1 MRKSPSN
8 RRQSPFRAPA
18 SKIFAALKFRICT
31 ASRWLILIGLAQQ
44 ISCGGGTSSVGVAT
58 NTTPLVVTLSV
69 APAMAQ
75 MQAGG
80 TLQFT
85 VTVQNSS
92 NSAVTWQV
100 NGLNGGNASVGT
112 IAASGAQTASYSAPA
127 SVSVVSTE
135 TVTAVLQSDTTKAG
149 SASVTVNPAP
159 TAAITV
165 SPAAATVVA
174 GTSQQFSASVQNGPQ
189 AVIWAVNGLLGGN
202 PKFGTITSLL
212 GATGVY
218 TAPTKIPNPAVV
230 TVTALLQSDL
240 STSGSTSVTIVAS
253 PPPAINISPTSA
265 SVAAGQMLQFAST
278 VLNSN
283 AGVAWEVNGLP
294 GGDPAHGTITVLGA
308 YTAPASPPTPPTIT
322 VMAVLQT
329 DSAVS
334 ASAGVTIILPTDFAG
349 NYSWRN
355 DPGLTGQNA
364 HESVLA
370 PSSVDSTHF
379 GKLFGCPVDGQIYAQ
394 PLYVSNVTIPAQG
407 VHNIVY
413 VATEHDSV
421 YAFDADASSCQ
432 ILWQTSFIDPANLIL
447 TVQDIQIGSEDIEPE
462 IGITGT
468 PVIDPAT
475 ATLYVVAKT
484 YENQT
489 YRQKLHALDLVTGA
503 ETMGGPANI
512 TGVVNSST
520 LGQIPFDPL
529 NENQRPA
536 LLLAGGKVYVAF
548 DSYGDTDPFHG
559 WVLAY
564 DGFDLTK
571 SAVAVFSTT
580 PNGSRGGIG
589 QSGAAP
595 ASDTSGNIF
604 VATSDGTF
612 DSNGDYAETLLR
624 LRINPPSPGFIVAD
638 TFTPSKEKV
647 LDILGKPFG
656 STGVLLLPDSAGF
669 LPHAHLAV
677 SGDEAGD
684 LYLVDRDNLGG
695 FSTPPV
701 PDKVVQTLCLTAD
714 GNSGA
719 PASVSGT
726 PAYWAATNTIY
737 VAAADDSL
745 KAFPLTN
752 GSITSPPCP
761 APAIPSS
768 RSTAT
773 FDLFGAS
780 PVVSSNGPTGGII
793 WALDTSGYAGAVGS
807 SAPAVLHAYDA
818 ADLGNELYVSPSSGA
833 GTAGPAIKFA
843 VPTVANGKVYVGTQ
857 NELSVFGL
865 LP

>member
-1 MRKSPSN
+1 
-8 RRQSPFRAPA
+8 
-18 SKIFAALKFRICT
+18 
-31 ASRWLILIGLAQQ
+31 
-44 ISCGGGTSSVGVAT
+44 
-58 NTTPLVVTLSV
+58 
-69 APAMAQ
+69 
-75 MQAGG
+75 
-80 TLQFT
+80 
-85 VTVQNSS
+85 
-92 NSAVTWQV
+92 VTWQV
-100 NGLNGGNASVGT
+100 DGLNGGNASIGT
-112 IAASGAQTASYSAPA
+112 IAASGAETASYNAPA

-135 TVTAVLQSDTTKAG
+135 TVTAVLQSDTTKTG

-165 SPAAATVVA
+165 SPASVTVVA

-189 AVIWAVNGLLGGN
+189 AVIWEVNGIQGGN
-202 PKFGTITSLL
+202 PKFGTITSVL
-212 GATGVY
+212 GATGIY
-218 TAPTKIPNPAVV
+218 TAPTKIPNPAAL

-240 STSGSTSVTIVAS
+240 STSGSASVTIVAS
-253 PPPAINISPTSA
+253 PPPAISISPTSA
-265 SVAAGQMLQFAST
+265 SVPAGQMLQFTST
-278 VLNSN
+278 VRNSN

-308 YTAPASPPTPPTIT
+308 YTAPANPPTPPTIT
-322 VMAVLQT
+322 VMAVLRT

-334 ASAGVTIILPTDFAG
+334 ASAGVTIILPADFAG
-349 NYSWRN
+349 SYSWRN

-370 PSSVDSTHF
+370 PSNVDNTHF

-407 VHNIVY
+407 THNIVY

-432 ILWQTSFIDPANLIL
+432 ILWQTSFIDPANFIL
-447 TVQDIQIGSEDIEPE
+447 TVQDIQIGSGDIEPE

-484 YENQT
+484 SENQT
-489 YRQKLHALDLVTGA
+489 FRQKLHALDLVTGA
-503 ETMGGPANI
+503 EKLGGPANI
-512 TGVVNSST
+512 TGVVSSST
-520 LGQIPFDPL
+520 LGQISFDPL

-548 DSYGDTDPFHG
+548 DSYGETDPFHG

-564 DGFDLTK
+564 DGSDLTK
-571 SAVAVFSTT
+571 SAVAVFCTT
-580 PNGSRGGIG
+580 PNGLRGGIG

-595 ASDTSGNIF
+595 SSDASGNIF

-624 LRINPPSPGFIVAD
+624 LQINPASPGFIVVD
-638 TFTPSKEKV
+638 SFTPSKEKL
-647 LDILGKPFG
+647 LDILDTPFG
-656 STGVLLLPDSAGF
+656 STGVLLLPDSAGSAT
-669 LPHAHLAV
+669 HAHLGV
-677 SGDEAGD
+677 SGDKAGN

-695 FSTPPV
+695 FSAPPV
-701 PDKVVQTLCLTAD
+701 PDQVVQTLCLAAD

-719 PASVSGT
+719 PASILGT

-752 GSITSPPCP
+752 GRITSPSCP
-761 APAIPSS
+761 APAVPSS

-780 PVVSSNGPTGGII
+780 PVISSNGSARGII
-793 WALDTSGYAGAVGS
+793 WAFDTSGYAGTVGS

-818 ADLGNELYVSPSSGA
+818 TNLANELYASPSDTNGPLPA
-833 GTAGPAIKFA
+833 AGPAIKFA
-843 VPTVANGKVYVGTQ
+843 APTVANGKVYVGTQ